1 MNSCWRV
8 LPEDLINE
16 IILFV
21 PGYKNMYN
29 LSLCCKNFS
38 QTFELTLYQSFLNLF
53 AEKFGHYSTLKVFDK
68 DNVFNTH
75 FIIDVK
81 LSDTLTFK
89 LLLCGIRQMKYLKSL
104 DIHTYTSFEQQ
115 GILKK
120 LWFERGL
127 DLKKLYLNTTTL
139 KNILYIVNKKEKEKA
154 EKEKTDKEN
163 KIQILIEY
171 IIMCGLLPYSSQLI
185 EKHFNI
191 NDEHIFFGGVFIYI
205 LVYITKIY
213 NFHF

>member
-29 LSLCCKNFS
+29 LSLCCKKFS
-38 QTFELTLYQSFLNLF
+38 HTFELTLYQSFLNLF
-53 AEKFGHYSTLKVFDK
+53 DEKFGHYSALKVFDK

-104 DIHTYTSFEQQ
+104 DIYTYTSFEQQ
-115 GILKK
+115 GIIKK

-127 DLKKLYLNTTTL
+127 DLKNLYLNINKTQ
-139 KNILYIVNKKEKEKA
+139 KNLLYIVNKKEKEKA
-154 EKEKTDKEN
+154 EKEKADKEN
-163 KIQILIEY
+163 KILIEY
-171 IIMCGLLPYSSQLI
+171 IVIYGI
-185 EKHFNI
+185 FI
-191 NDEHIFFGGVFIYI
+191 NVF
-205 LVYITKIY
+205 VYVAKLM
-213 NFHF
+213 FLH

>member
-29 LSLCCKNFS
+29 LSLCCKKFS
-38 QTFELTLYQSFLNLF
+38 HTFELTLYQSFLNLF
-53 AEKFGHYSTLKVFDK
+53 AEKFGHYSALKVFDK

-89 LLLCGIRQMKYLKSL
+89 LLLCGIIQMKYLKSL

-115 GILKK
+115 DILKN

-127 DLKKLYLNTTTL
+127 DLKNLYLNTTTL

-154 EKEKTDKEN
+154 EKEKAEKE
-163 KIQILIEY
+163 KKILIEY
-171 IIMCGLLPYSSQLI
+171 IVICGI
-185 EKHFNI
+185 
-191 NDEHIFFGGVFIYI
+191 FIYVF
-205 LVYITKIY
+205 VYVAKLM
-213 NFHF
+213 FLH